1 MSSFLIIFSFPKILE
16 KINLCDCYKTRALK
30 FSKIRVA
37 RAKMMMSSLNN
48 NVWLPGKNIA
58 SILLN
63 IIATHILSC
72 V

>member
-1 MSSFLIIFSFPKILE
+1 MSSFPIIFSFPKILE
-16 KINLCDCYKTRALK
+16 KINLRDCCKTRALK

-63 IIATHILSC
+63 IIAIHILSC

>member
-1 MSSFLIIFSFPKILE
+1 MSSFPIIFSFPKILE
-16 KINLCDCYKTRALK
+16 KINLRDCCKTRALK

-48 NVWLPGKNIA
+48 NAWLPGKNIA

-63 IIATHILSC
+63 IISQLTF
-72 V
+72 

>member
-1 MSSFLIIFSFPKILE
+1 MSSFPIIFSFPKILE
-16 KINLCDCYKTRALK
+16 KINLRDCCKTRALK
-30 FSKIRVA
+30 FSKA